1 MLENN
6 EIKEILQHFPPVELA
21 FAYGSGVFVQK
32 GYDYSSLSTSSSSSS
47 SPLKEKNQKKS
58 SSLPMVD
65 FIFVVENS
73 ELWHKENLSRNP
85 AHYSSIL
92 SFSAKHIAAFQDR
105 IPSHFWFNAYVP
117 LPVKGGEGRLMKY
130 GIINKS
136 NALKDLFTWNNL
148 YLAGRLHKPVHLLS
162 SSLSSEIEEA
172 IVANHHHAVNTSLLM
187 LPDEFTDLELF
198 LTVASLSYTGD
209 IRMAVGAENPKKVRS
224 LLLLFLFS
232 FISLIFCFLIHS
244 LACSYSVGCFF
255 PFLFCLVCFFD
266 MFPCCQIANLVTPV
280 LSHYQSLYK
289 SILLNTPT
297 MYLKE
302 GKNLSMKPMLDE
314 NGSLVNSYV
323 QVSVQFF
330 DRLLFIELL
339 LFLFLHLAGLFG

>member
-32 GYDYSSLSTSSSSSS
+32 GYDYSSLSSSSSSF
-47 SPLKEKNQKKS
+47 PLKEKNQKT
-58 SSLPMVD
+58 SLPMVD

-232 FISLIFCFLIHS
+232 FISLIFCPSYLLLLSLIL
-244 LACSYSVGCFF
+244 LAVF
-255 PFLFCLVCFFD
+255 FLFCFVWC
-266 MFPCCQIANLVTPV
+266 
-280 LSHYQSLYK
+280 
-289 SILLNTPT
+289 
-297 MYLKE
+297 
-302 GKNLSMKPMLDE
+302 
-314 NGSLVNSYV
+314 
-323 QVSVQFF
+323 VS
-330 DRLLFIELL
+330 
-339 LFLFLHLAGLFG
+339 